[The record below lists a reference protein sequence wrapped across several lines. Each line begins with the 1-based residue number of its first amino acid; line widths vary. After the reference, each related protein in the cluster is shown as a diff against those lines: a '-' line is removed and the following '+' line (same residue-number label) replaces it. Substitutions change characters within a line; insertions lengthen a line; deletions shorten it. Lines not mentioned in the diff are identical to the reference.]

1 MTINYGEYTSPQ
13 KNINPSVKRE
23 QDYQDM
29 GERGIEEFLR
39 SPDARTVED
48 FHSSAD
54 TDMGAHSIHHTLGI
68 RQYQASPGHHNH
80 NGENSV
86 RVDGQN
92 LLWGDRDF
100 YEEVTIAPTDVAT
113 GFSIYGGSFEA
124 PTITRIGNRGFL
136 SGLIRVE
143 GNKSSGSHF
152 MINIL
157 SRLAPAATVI
167 SDGMSSGT
175 LVTGPASAGTAHTHS
190 TTSLQFPRR
199 IEVRSNGQIYIVVY
213 ANYTLNNDQYVSLDG
228 VTWRVKNA

>member
-1 MTINYGEYTSPQ
+1 MTINYEEYTSP
-13 KNINPSVKRE
+13 KNTNPLAKRE

-29 GERGIEEFLR
+29 GERGIEAFLR

-68 RQYQASPGHHNH
+68 RQYQASPGHHSH

-86 RVDGQN
+86 RIDGQN
-92 LLWGDRDF
+92 LLWGERDF
-100 YEEVTIAPTDVAT
+100 YEEVTIEPTDVAS

-136 SGLIRVE
+136 SGLIRVV
-143 GNKSSGSHF
+143 GNKSAGTHF
-152 MINIL
+152 MINML

-190 TTSLQFPRR
+190 TGVQFPRR
-199 IEVRSNGQIYIVVY
+199 IEVRSNGQIYIVVQ
-213 ANYTLNNDQYVSLDG
+213 AGYTLNNDQYVSLDG